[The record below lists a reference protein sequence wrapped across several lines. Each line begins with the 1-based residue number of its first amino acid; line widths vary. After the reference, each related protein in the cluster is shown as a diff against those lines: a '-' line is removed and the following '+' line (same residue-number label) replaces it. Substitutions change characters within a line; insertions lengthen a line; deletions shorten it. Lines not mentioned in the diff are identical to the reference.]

1 MDSHHDSLPWKWNT
15 RFLSRTLSLLP
26 LLAVLTTWVR
36 NVRVGARRRR
46 RWSSL
51 VNWNMLHTFF
61 YMKTCV
67 CSYVSAYHPSLHLH
81 CQPLWGRTIC
91 MVAVQLQNHNK
102 ISHECILEARR
113 YITDVHSAQVTH
125 GISGLNMWTIYQV
138 HHLSFLSFSPWLY
151 WFFSSIVLFLTFTHA
166 HVCYFAHI

>member
-15 RFLSRTLSLLP
+15 QFLSRTLSLLP
-26 LLAVLTTWVR
+26 LLAVLTTTWAH

-46 RWSSL
+46 CSSL
-51 VNWNMLHTFF
+51 VNWNMLHMFF
-61 YMKTCV
+61 TWKRV

-81 CQPLWGRTIC
+81 CQPLWGRPIC
-91 MVAVQLQNHNK
+91 MVAVQLKNHNK

-138 HHLSFLSFSPWLY
+138 HHRSFLSFSPWLY
-151 WFFSSIVLFLTFTHA
+151 WFFSSSGLSLTFTHA
-166 HVCYFAHI
+166 HVYYLHI